1 MVLAKQL
8 RYGGNTM
15 NKVRNNKLAVAIFIL
30 PAALLFS
37 GIIVIPIFLSGYY
50 SMLDWDGI
58 SKGTFIGLQNYKEIF
73 TSASI
78 GFTKSVFNVLLLA
91 FLSLAVQLPVSL
103 LLAIVLANGV
113 KGERFFLSVFF
124 IPNLI
129 STVVTG
135 QLWMKIYNYEYGLLN
150 LLLRALGLDS
160 LTRIWLGDINTALGA
175 VFVAQLWQYIGYNM
189 LLLYAGIKSQSQDV
203 KEAARI
209 DGAGPVRMAFS
220 IIIPQ
225 LKPVLEVCTIFAVVG
240 SLKIF
245 DLIYVLTDGGPVH
258 ASEVPSTL
266 MVRMIFFRDRYGLGS
281 AMAMFIIAICFFFAV
296 LIKQLYRTRNQ

>member
-1 MVLAKQL
+1 
-8 RYGGNTM
+8 M
-15 NKVRNNKLAVAIFIL
+15 NKVRNNKLAVILFIL
-30 PAALLFS
+30 PAAILFFS
-37 GIIVIPIFLSGYY
+37 IIILPIFLSGYY
-50 SMLDWDGI
+50 SLLDWDGI
-58 SKGTFIGLQNYKEIF
+58 TGGKFVGLKNYIEIF

-78 GFTKSVFNVLLLA
+78 GFPKSVGNSLLLA
-91 FLSLAVQLPVSL
+91 VLAVLFQLPLSL
-103 LLAIVLANGV
+103 LLAIVLSNGV

-124 IPNLI
+124 IPVLI

-150 LLLRALGLDS
+150 IFLRSMGLDK
-160 LTRIWLGDINTALGA
+160 LTKIWLGDTKTALGA

-189 LLLYAGIKSQSQDV
+189 LLLYAGIKSQSQEV
-203 KEAARI
+203 REAAKI
-209 DGAGPVRMAFS
+209 DGAGPVKMAFYVT
-220 IIIPQ
+220 IPQ
-225 LKPVLEVCTIFAVVG
+225 LKSVLRVCTIFAVVG

-281 AMAMFIIAICFFFAV
+281 AMAIFIIFICFFFAI
-296 LIKQLYRTRNQ
+296 LIEKLYGIGEKEGKYESKRRRK

>member
-1 MVLAKQL
+1 
-8 RYGGNTM
+8 M
-15 NKVRNNKLAVAIFIL
+15 NKVRKNKLAVVVFIL
-30 PAALLFS
+30 PAAFLFL

-58 SKGTFIGLQNYKEIF
+58 SEGMFTGLKNYREIF
-73 TSASI
+73 TSPSI
-78 GFTKSVFNVLLLA
+78 GFPKSVVNVLLLA
-91 FLSLAVQLPVSL
+91 FLSLVVQLPVSL

-129 STVVTG
+129 STGVTG
-135 QLWMKIYNYEYGLLN
+135 QLWMKIYNYEYGFLN

-209 DGAGPVRMAFS
+209 DGAGSVRMAFS

-266 MVRMIFFRDRYGLGS
+266 MVRMIFFRNRYGLGS
-281 AMAMFIIAICFFFAV
+281 AMAMFIIFICFFFAV
-296 LIKQLYRTRNQ
+296 LIRQLYRTKDKEEKHVRYHKK

>member
-1 MVLAKQL
+1 
-8 RYGGNTM
+8 M
-15 NKVRNNKLAVAIFIL
+15 NKVRKNKLAVVVFIL
-30 PAALLFS
+30 PAAFLFL

-58 SKGTFIGLQNYKEIF
+58 SEGMFTGLKNYREIF
-73 TSASI
+73 TSPSI
-78 GFTKSVFNVLLLA
+78 GFPKSVVNVLLLA
-91 FLSLAVQLPVSL
+91 FLSLVVQLPVSL

-209 DGAGPVRMAFS
+209 DGAGSVRMAFS

-266 MVRMIFFRDRYGLGS
+266 MVRMIFFRNRYGLGS
-281 AMAMFIIAICFFFAV
+281 AMAMFIIFICFFFAV
-296 LIKQLYRTRNQ
+296 LIRQLYRTKDKEEKHVRYHKK

>member
-1 MVLAKQL
+1 MH
-8 RYGGNTM
+8 
-15 NKVRNNKLAVAIFIL
+15 KVRNNKAAVVVFIL
-30 PAALLFS
+30 PAVLLFL
-37 GIIVIPIFLSGYY
+37 GIIILPVFLSTYY

-58 SKGTFIGLQNYKEIF
+58 SKGVFIGLKNYREIF

-78 GFTKSVFNVLLLA
+78 GFPKSVRNVLLLA
-91 FLSLAVQLPVSL
+91 FLSLTVQLPVSL
-103 LLAIVLANGV
+103 LLAVVLANGV

-150 LLLRALGLDS
+150 LLLRFLGLEDM
-160 LTRIWLGDINTALGA
+160 TRIWLGDTGTALGA

-209 DGAGPVRMAFS
+209 DGAGPVKLALH

-281 AMAMFIIAICFFFAV
+281 AMAMFIIGICFFFAV
-296 LIKQLYRTRNQ
+296 LIKQLYGAKDKEDKRHVR

>member
-1 MVLAKQL
+1 
-8 RYGGNTM
+8 M
-15 NKVRNNKLAVAIFIL
+15 NKVRKNKLAVVVFIL
-30 PAALLFS
+30 PAAFLFL

-58 SKGTFIGLQNYKEIF
+58 SEGMFTGLKNYREIF
-73 TSASI
+73 TSPSI
-78 GFTKSVFNVLLLA
+78 GFPKSVVNVLLLA
-91 FLSLAVQLPVSL
+91 FLSLVVHLPVSL

-209 DGAGPVRMAFS
+209 DGAGSVRMAFS

-266 MVRMIFFRDRYGLGS
+266 MVRMIFFRNRYGLGS
-281 AMAMFIIAICFFFAV
+281 AMAMFIIFICFFFAV
-296 LIKQLYRTRNQ
+296 LIRQLYRTKDKEEKHVRYHKK

>member
-1 MVLAKQL
+1 
-8 RYGGNTM
+8 M
-15 NKVRNNKLAVAIFIL
+15 NKVRKNKLAVVVFIL
-30 PAALLFS
+30 PAALLFL
-37 GIIVIPIFLSGYY
+37 GIIVIQIFLSGYY

-58 SKGTFIGLQNYKEIF
+58 SEGMFTGLKNYREIF
-73 TSASI
+73 TSPSI
-78 GFTKSVFNVLLLA
+78 GFPKSVVNVLLLA
-91 FLSLAVQLPVSL
+91 FLSLVVQLPVSL

-209 DGAGPVRMAFS
+209 DGAGSVRMAFS

-266 MVRMIFFRDRYGLGS
+266 MVRMIFFRNRYGLGS
-281 AMAMFIIAICFFFAV
+281 AMAMFIIFICFFFAV
-296 LIKQLYRTRNQ
+296 LIRQLYRTKDKEEKHVRYHKK

>member
-1 MVLAKQL
+1 
-8 RYGGNTM
+8 M

-225 LKPVLEVCTIFAVVG
+225 LKSVLEVCTIFAVVG

>member
-1 MVLAKQL
+1 
-8 RYGGNTM
+8 M
-15 NKVRNNKLAVAIFIL
+15 NKVRNNKLAVVIFIL

-58 SKGTFIGLQNYKEIF
+58 SKGTFIGLQNYREIF

-78 GFTKSVFNVLLLA
+78 GFPKSVFNVLLLA

-281 AMAMFIIAICFFFAV
+281 AMAMFIIAICFFFAA

>member
-1 MVLAKQL
+1 
-8 RYGGNTM
+8 M
-15 NKVRNNKLAVAIFIL
+15 NKVRKNKLAVVVFIL
-30 PAALLFS
+30 PAAFLFL

-58 SKGTFIGLQNYKEIF
+58 SEGMFTGLKNYREIF
-73 TSASI
+73 TSPSI
-78 GFTKSVFNVLLLA
+78 GFPKSVVNVLLLA
-91 FLSLAVQLPVSL
+91 FLSLVVQLPVSL

-209 DGAGPVRMAFS
+209 DGAGSVRMAFS

-245 DLIYVLTDGGPVH
+245 DLIYV
-258 ASEVPSTL
+258 ST
-266 MVRMIFFRDRYGLGS
+266 RPRYLP
-281 AMAMFIIAICFFFAV
+281 
-296 LIKQLYRTRNQ
+296 R

>member
-1 MVLAKQL
+1 
-8 RYGGNTM
+8 M
-15 NKVRNNKLAVAIFIL
+15 NKVRKNKLAVVVFIL
-30 PAALLFS
+30 PAAFLFL

-58 SKGTFIGLQNYKEIF
+58 SEGMFTGLKNYREIF
-73 TSASI
+73 TSPSI
-78 GFTKSVFNVLLLA
+78 GFPKSVVNVLLLA
-91 FLSLAVQLPVSL
+91 FLSLVVQLPVSL

-175 VFVAQLWQYIGYNM
+175 VFVAHLWQYIGYNM

-209 DGAGPVRMAFS
+209 DGAGSVRMAFS

-266 MVRMIFFRDRYGLGS
+266 MVRMIFFRNRYGLGS
-281 AMAMFIIAICFFFAV
+281 AMAMFIIFICFFFAV
-296 LIKQLYRTRNQ
+296 LIRQLYRTKDKEEKHVRYHKK

>member
-1 MVLAKQL
+1 
-8 RYGGNTM
+8 M
-15 NKVRNNKLAVAIFIL
+15 NKVRKNKLAVVVFIL
-30 PAALLFS
+30 PAAFLFL

-58 SKGTFIGLQNYKEIF
+58 SEGMFTGLKNYREIF
-73 TSASI
+73 TSPSI
-78 GFTKSVFNVLLLA
+78 GFPKSVVNVLLLA

-209 DGAGPVRMAFS
+209 DGAGSVRMAFS

-266 MVRMIFFRDRYGLGS
+266 MVRMIFFRNRYGLGS
-281 AMAMFIIAICFFFAV
+281 AMAMFIIFICFFFAV
-296 LIKQLYRTRNQ
+296 LIRQLYRTRDKEEKHVRYHKK

>member
-1 MVLAKQL
+1 
-8 RYGGNTM
+8 M
-15 NKVRNNKLAVAIFIL
+15 NIVRNNKLAIVIFIL
-30 PAALLFS
+30 PAAWLFL
-37 GIIVIPIFLSGYY
+37 GIIIVPIFLSSYY
-50 SMLDWDGI
+50 SLLDWDGI
-58 SKGTFIGLQNYKEIF
+58 SEPTFIGLKNYVEIF
-73 TSASI
+73 TSSSI
-78 GFTKSVFNVLLLA
+78 GFPKSVANVLLLA
-91 FLSLAVQLPVSL
+91 ALSLVVQLPISL

-150 LLLRALGLDS
+150 LFLRAIGLES
-160 LTRIWLGDINTALGA
+160 LTRIWLGDTKTALGA

-189 LLLYAGIKSQSQDV
+189 LLLYAGIKSQSQEV
-203 KEAARI
+203 REAARI
-209 DGAGPVRMAFS
+209 DGAGPVKMAFYVT
-220 IIIPQ
+220 IPQ
-225 LKPVLEVCTIFAVVG
+225 LKPVLKVCTIFAVVG

-281 AMAMFIIAICFFFAV
+281 SMAMFIIFICFFFAI
-296 LIKQLYRTRNQ
+296 LIKRLYGSEDKEEKRHVRHHKK

>member
-1 MVLAKQL
+1 
-8 RYGGNTM
+8 M
-15 NKVRNNKLAVAIFIL
+15 NKVRKNKLAVVVFIL
-30 PAALLFS
+30 PAAFLFL

-58 SKGTFIGLQNYKEIF
+58 SEGMFTGLKNYREIF
-73 TSASI
+73 TSPSI
-78 GFTKSVFNVLLLA
+78 GFPKSVVNVLLLA

-209 DGAGPVRMAFS
+209 DGAGSVRMTFS

-266 MVRMIFFRDRYGLGS
+266 MVRMIFFRNRYGLGS
-281 AMAMFIIAICFFFAV
+281 AMAMFIIFICFLFAV
-296 LIKQLYRTRNQ
+296 LIRQLYRTKDKEEKHVRYHKK

>member
-1 MVLAKQL
+1 
-8 RYGGNTM
+8 M
-15 NKVRNNKLAVAIFIL
+15 NKVRKNKLAVVVFIL
-30 PAALLFS
+30 PAAFLFL

-58 SKGTFIGLQNYKEIF
+58 SEGMFTGLKNYREIF
-73 TSASI
+73 TSPSI
-78 GFTKSVFNVLLLA
+78 GFPKSVVNVLLLA
-91 FLSLAVQLPVSL
+91 FLSLVVQLPVSL

-209 DGAGPVRMAFS
+209 DGAGSVRMAFS

-266 MVRMIFFRDRYGLGS
+266 MVRMIFFGNRYGLGS
-281 AMAMFIIAICFFFAV
+281 AMAMFIIFICFFFAV
-296 LIKQLYRTRNQ
+296 LIRQLYRTKDKEEKHVRYHKK